1 MTTLM
6 LPDLSVPAP
15 VECLPAVG
23 VALKPQLQV
32 ILAKSLSF
40 EAAQQLMYGCGE
52 TRGKG
57 FGKRPRLLTP
67 GWLWKPA

>member
-6 LPDLSVPAP
+6 LPNLCLWP

-40 EAAQQLMYGCGE
+40 EAAEQLMCGCGE
-52 TRGKG
+52 T
-57 FGKRPRLLTP
+57 
-67 GWLWKPA
+67 